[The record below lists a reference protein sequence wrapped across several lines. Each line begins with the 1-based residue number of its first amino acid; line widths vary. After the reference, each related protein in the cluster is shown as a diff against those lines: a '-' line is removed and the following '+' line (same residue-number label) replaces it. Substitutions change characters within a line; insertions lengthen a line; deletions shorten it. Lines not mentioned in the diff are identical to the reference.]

1 MKSCLWALTL
11 CVAASPIMMYAGP
24 ALAQDAG
31 KFAEVKA
38 NARAAFAD
46 GKFDEAALLFREAF
60 DLEPVGSLLYN
71 IGLCYEK
78 TNNIPSAIVFYERF
92 VTAMPGSPQRAA
104 VQGKI
109 GELKRSLE
117 GQYETVAVE
126 SVPPGAVV
134 FVDDKGKGAMG
145 ATPLDFK
152 LLPGTYTI
160 IVELKGYEP
169 YKQRLDL
176 RKGQGG
182 NVSARMVSSD
192 RVGAVRLFISEG
204 GAQVKVDGRMVGNAP
219 LPEPVRLAAGK
230 HQIEVIKPGFG
241 VFTQLVDVQSGGEQ
255 RITVDLSEETGGGD
269 IVAASSGGGGSTD
282 SGGGGDG
289 KKTKILPWVVVG
301 VGVAAIGGGVVTGLS
316 ASSLHDQLTA
326 KREKGEPIASADVD
340 TGNSMVLLT
349 NVLFGVGSAA
359 VIGGVAWWLFD
370 GGPLDRSGSTTLGL
384 GTTPE
389 GGSSVSLMGTF

>member
-1 MKSCLWALTL
+1 LALS
-11 CVAASPIMMYAGP
+11 VAASPIMLHAGP
-24 ALAQDAG
+24 ALAQESG

-38 NARAAFAD
+38 SARAAFSE
-46 GKFDEAALLFREAF
+46 GKYDEAALLFREAF

-78 TNNIPSAIVFYERF
+78 TANIPSAIVFYERF

-109 GELKRSLE
+109 GELKQSLE
-117 GQYETVAVE
+117 GQYETVSVE
-126 SVPPGAVV
+126 SAPPGAVV

-145 ATPLDFK
+145 TTPLDFK
-152 LLPGTYTI
+152 LLPGTYNI

-169 YKQRLDL
+169 VSQRLDL
-176 RKGQGG
+176 RKGQNG

-192 RVGAVRLFISEG
+192 RVGAVRLFISES
-204 GAQVKVDGRMVGNAP
+204 GAQVKVDGKLVGNAP
-219 LPEPVRLAAGK
+219 LPEPVRLASGK

-241 VFTQLVDVQSGGEQ
+241 VFSQLVEVQSGGEQ

-269 IVAASSGGGGSTD
+269 IVAASSGGGEIGGG
-282 SGGGGDG
+282 GGGGDG
-289 KKTKILPWVVVG
+289 KKTKILPWIVVG

-316 ASSLHDQLTA
+316 ASSLHDQLTE
-326 KREKGEPIASADVD
+326 KRANGEAVAPADVD

-349 NVLFGVGSAA
+349 NVLMGAGAA
-359 VIGGVAWWLFD
+359 IARGGVAWWLFD
-370 GGPLDRSGSTTLGL
+370 GGPLDRSGSTSLGL